1 MRQLSQRRFTDALTF
16 MDLILVN
23 LDAGLQPQYRLVD
36 PISNLSGFPDS
47 AKSWFSNSQNRG
59 GVF

>member
-16 MDLILVN
+16 MDLTLVD
-23 LDAGLQPQYRLVD
+23 LDAGRQPQHGLVD
-36 PISNLSGFPDS
+36 PIANLSGFHDS

>member
-23 LDAGLQPQYRLVD
+23 LDAGVQPQYRLAD
-36 PISNLSGFPDS
+36 PISHLSGFPDS
-47 AKSWFSNSQNRG
+47 AKSWFSKSQNRG